1 MYRRGIYDKLC
12 LNFSAAGVFLETP
25 ASLNVTG
32 GTVAEF
38 TCTSSA
44 VAFSLGWIV
53 NESVVQD
60 PVIRDQGITS
70 NYFLPETGVGIILT
84 IPTKNA
90 TSNATIECVA
100 TIILEDG
107 TPILKKSSALLMVQ
121 GEESNLEDE
130 LIFQ

>member
-1 MYRRGIYDKLC
+1 MYRRGVYDKLC
-12 LNFSAAGVFLETP
+12 LNFSAAGVFLEAP

-38 TCTSSA
+38 TCTSA

-53 NESVVQD
+53 NESVVQE
-60 PVIRDQGITS
+60 PAIRDQGITS
-70 NYFLPETGVGIILT
+70 NQFLPETGVGIILT
-84 IPTKNA
+84 IPTKRA

-100 TIILEDG
+100 VIVVDG
-107 TPILKKSSALLMVQ
+107 TLILKKSSALLMVQ

-130 LIFQ
+130 

>member
-1 MYRRGIYDKLC
+1 MYRRGVYDKLC
-12 LNFSAAGVFLETP
+12 LNFSAAGVFLEAP

-38 TCTSSA
+38 TCTSA
-44 VAFSLGWIV
+44 VALSLGWFV
-53 NESVVQD
+53 NGSVVHD

-70 NYFLPETGVGIILT
+70 NQFLPETGVGIILT
-84 IPTKNA
+84 IPTKRA

-100 TIILEDG
+100 TIILVNG
-107 TPILKKSSALLMVQ
+107 THFAKKSSALLMVQ
-121 GEESNLEDE
+121 GEKSNLEDE

>member
-1 MYRRGIYDKLC
+1 MYRRGVYDKLC
-12 LNFSAAGVFLETP
+12 LNFSAAGVFLEAP

-38 TCTSSA
+38 TCTSA
-44 VAFSLGWIV
+44 VALSLGWFV
-53 NESVVQD
+53 NGSVVHD

-70 NYFLPETGVGIILT
+70 NQFLPETGVGIILT

-100 TIILEDG
+100 TIILVNG
-107 TPILKKSSALLMVQ
+107 THFAKKSSALLMVQ
-121 GEESNLEDE
+121 GEKM
-130 LIFQ
+130 

>member
-1 MYRRGIYDKLC
+1 MYRRGVYDKLC
-12 LNFSAAGVFLETP
+12 LNFSATGVFLETP

-44 VAFSLGWIV
+44 VAFSLGWFV
-53 NESVVQD
+53 NGSVVHD
-60 PVIRDQGITS
+60 PVIRDQGIIS
-70 NYFLPETGVGIILT
+70 DKLPQENGVGIILT

-100 TIILEDG
+100 TIILENG
-107 TPILKKSSALLMVQ
+107 THFA
-121 GEESNLEDE
+121 E
-130 LIFQ
+130 